1 VTSVAPGG
9 IAQAERL
16 SHAIVLA
23 GFLVLTTILGGAI
36 FEAPLFNL
44 GLQLTACAI
53 LCWCVL
59 DGAKVALSTPAAW
72 LLGLMAAT
80 IAACLL
86 QLAPVPFSIWRDLPG
101 RAEPARVL
109 EMLGGNDAMLPLSLA
124 PQATLEALF
133 WLLPPIATL
142 ILVLKLNMRTVVT
155 AGRWTIP
162 LVAAVAAVLGIAQ
175 VVTADTISLY
185 LHEGP
190 LKGHAAGF
198 FQIVNYQPTLLL
210 MAIPFL
216 AVLFSRLG
224 SRFDVGDSYLGRAA
238 LLGTLMLVL
247 VAGIAAAGSV
257 AGYGLVVPVVL
268 ASLPIALHRGLG
280 LGVFA
285 VLILFIGVLAAAVVY
300 VAGSPLLEGAGGTNF
315 TDTGPLSRLG
325 GWITS
330 VEMTREYFPVGAG
343 IGAFRDAYAGFEDP
357 ALVTN
362 SFKAHA
368 HNDYLEVAVELG
380 LPGILLLAGL
390 VVWWLVTTIALW
402 RRPMEEGLR
411 TRRAASVAF
420 AVVLAHSL
428 VDSPVRTEAIA
439 CLAAFCLGLMASAP
453 KKSRPTADMPIT
465 AHRHIQL

>member
-1 VTSVAPGG
+1 MTSVASGG
-9 IAQAERL
+9 ISQSERL

-23 GFLVLTTILGGAI
+23 GFLVFTTILGGAI

-44 GLQLTACAI
+44 ALQLTACAI

-59 DGAKVALSTPAAW
+59 DGAKVTLSVFAVW
-72 LLGLMAAT
+72 LLALAAAT
-80 IAACLL
+80 IAFCLL
-86 QLAPVPFSIWRDLPG
+86 QLVPLSFSIWRELPG
-101 RAEPARVL
+101 REEPARAL
-109 EMLGGNDAMLPLSLA
+109 EMLGANGTMLPLSLA

-142 ILVLKLNMRTVVT
+142 ILVLKLDVRTVVI

-162 LVAAVAAVLGIAQ
+162 LVAAVAAALGIAQ
-175 VVTADTISLY
+175 VVAADTINLY

-210 MAIPFL
+210 MAVPFL

-238 LLGTLMLVL
+238 LLGALMLVL

-257 AGYGLVVPVVL
+257 AGYALVVPVGL
-268 ASLPIALHRGLG
+268 ASLPIALHRGLS

-285 VLILFIGVLAAAVVY
+285 ALMLFIGVLAAAVVY
-300 VAGSPLLEGAGGTNF
+300 VAGSPLLEGAAATDF

-343 IGAFRDAYAGFEDP
+343 IGAFRDAYGAFEDP
-357 ALVTN
+357 ALVTS

-402 RRPMEEGLR
+402 RGPMEEGLR

-428 VDSPVRTEAIA
+428 VDSPARTEAIA